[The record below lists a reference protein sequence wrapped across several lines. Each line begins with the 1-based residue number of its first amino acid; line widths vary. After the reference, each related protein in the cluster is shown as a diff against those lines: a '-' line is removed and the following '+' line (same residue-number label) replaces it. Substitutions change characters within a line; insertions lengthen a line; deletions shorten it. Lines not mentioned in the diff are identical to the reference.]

1 MKLIVGLGNPGNEY
15 NFTRHNYGFLA
26 LDFYAKTHHLT
37 WEKPKN
43 QALWLKDSNRIF
55 LKPQTFYNDSGLAV
69 AAFARFYKIAP
80 QDILVLCDDF
90 ELVFGKNRYREHGS
104 AGTNNGLKSI
114 IQHLSSDQ
122 FPRLRLGT
130 GNDALRQKIG
140 DIDFVLG
147 HFTAAEKN
155 QLPDLLTAISARIDE
170 LTT

>member
-26 LDFYAKTHHLT
+26 LDFYAKTHQLT

-43 QALWLKDSNRIF
+43 HAIWLKNNDRIF
-55 LKPQTFYNDSGLAV
+55 IKPQTFYNESGLAV
-69 AAFARFYKIAP
+69 AAFAHFYKIPP
-80 QDILVLCDDF
+80 QDILVICDDF
-90 ELVFGKNRYREHGS
+90 ELAFGKNRYREHGS

-114 IQHLSSDQ
+114 IQHLGSDQ

-130 GNDALRQKIG
+130 GNDALRRQIG

-147 HFTAAEKN
+147 RFTSTEKN
-155 QLPDLLTAISARIDE
+155 QLPTLLTNISTRIDE
-170 LTT
+170 LS